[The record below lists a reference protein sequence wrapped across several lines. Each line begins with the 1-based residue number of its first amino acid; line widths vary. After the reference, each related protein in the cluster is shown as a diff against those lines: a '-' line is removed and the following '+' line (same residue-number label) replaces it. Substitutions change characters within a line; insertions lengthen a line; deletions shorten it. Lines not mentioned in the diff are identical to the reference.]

1 MKTRDSQRDEKALS
15 WEDKRKQDRRGET
28 KQPDGRIWKHIFA
41 LSSRA
46 RSYYWHT
53 WCNILPLIF
62 ASVRGFLLWPWRDFT
77 LLGMRQAV
85 HCHDRKRGRGR
96 GKQGNDRR
104 RRWSNVTKVCEE
116 LWGWYIYSLI
126 PNLAHPFDSSR
137 VEIPLAREKFAPKV
151 EGCSMRAIAAGIVV
165 SSASG
170 FSLHVFHI
178 ASATRISSIHVLQ

>member
-1 MKTRDSQRDEKALS
+1 MRGRQRDEKALS
-15 WEDKRKQDRRGET
+15 WEDKRKQGRRGET

-85 HCHDRKRGRGR
+85 HCHDSKRRRGR
-96 GKQGNDRR
+96 GKQGNDRGR
-104 RRWSNVTKVCEE
+104 WWSNVTKVCEE
-116 LWGWYIYSLI
+116 WGWYIYPLI
-126 PNLAHPFDSSR
+126 PHLAHPFDSSR
-137 VEIPLAREKFAPKV
+137 VEVALAREKFAAKV
-151 EGCSMRAIAAGIVV
+151 EGCPTRDRTAGIVV

-178 ASATRISSIHVLQ
+178 TSAIRISSIHVLQ